1 MNVGSSRL
9 SLPTS
14 RGYPRLIEADEEGT
28 LSLLKALRAE
38 VIDLPMMT
46 TCVLAAAAYVLG
58 SFAEEIGV
66 VPRAFGHW
74 LLAMKKSSAEAF

>member
-1 MNVGSSRL
+1 VLNVGSSRL

-46 TCVLAAAAYVLG
+46 RVCSLPRPTCSG
-58 SFAEEIGV
+58 
-66 VPRAFGHW
+66 
-74 LLAMKKSSAEAF
+74 LLLKRSE